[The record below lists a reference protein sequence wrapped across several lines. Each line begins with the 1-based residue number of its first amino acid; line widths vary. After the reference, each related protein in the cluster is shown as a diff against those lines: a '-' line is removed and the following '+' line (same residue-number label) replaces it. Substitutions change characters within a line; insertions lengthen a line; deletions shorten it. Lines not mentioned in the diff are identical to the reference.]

1 MIPIARPQMSRAE
14 KDAVMAV
21 LDSGM
26 IACGRIVTEFENA
39 FAEYAGA
46 AYGVATTSGTTALEV
61 ALRALGIGAGD
72 KVVTTAWSFIASAN
86 SILYTGA
93 TPVFVDIDER
103 TFDIDP
109 DRIEAAL
116 EANPDAKALLIV
128 HLFGQPCDM
137 DRICAIAKR
146 YGVKLIED
154 CAQAH
159 GAEWRGGKA
168 GSFGDAAAFS
178 FYPTKNM
185 TTGEGGIVL
194 MNDEGL
200 ERKARLLI
208 NHGMEKRYI
217 HDEIGYN
224 YRMTNIAAAIGLEQ
238 LKRLDGFNAARRKNA
253 ALYDSGIAN
262 PLIGTPF
269 VPPGAKH
276 VYHQYTVKVMDGRRD
291 ELIALFERNGIGY
304 GIFYP
309 YSIPEQPAY
318 RDRGFGTDWP
328 KTDLV
333 KSQALSL
340 PVHPGVTEDEVGT
353 VIDVINSLGS
363 L

>member
-1 MIPIARPQMSRAE
+1 MIPIARPQISQSE

-26 IACGRIVTEFENA
+26 IASGQAVTEFENS
-39 FAEYAGA
+39 FAAYIGA
-46 AYGVATTSGTTALEV
+46 AHGIATTSGTTALET
-61 ALRALGIGAGD
+61 ALRALGIGDGD
-72 KVVTTAWSFIASAN
+72 KVVTTAWSFIASTN

-93 TPVFVDIDER
+93 APVFADIDPR

-109 DRIEAAL
+109 ERVETAL
-116 EANPDAKALLIV
+116 AANPDAKAMLIV

-137 DRICAIAKR
+137 DRIAGLAKK

-159 GAEWRGGKA
+159 GAEWNGRKA

-194 MNDEGL
+194 TNDDETD
-200 ERKARLLI
+200 RKARLLI
-208 NHGMEKRYI
+208 NHGMERRYI

-224 YRMTNIAAAIGLEQ
+224 YRMTNIAAAIGIEQ
-238 LKRLDGFNAARRKNA
+238 LKRLDGFNAARRRNA
-253 ALYDSGIAN
+253 ALYDEGIAN
-262 PLIGTPF
+262 PLIETPF
-269 VPPGAKH
+269 TPPDAKH
-276 VYHQYTVKVMDGRRD
+276 VYHQYTIKVLNGRRD
-291 ELIALFERNGIGY
+291 DLIRRFDESGIGY

-318 RDRGFGTDWP
+318 KSMGFGASWPMTD
-328 KTDLV
+328 KV
-333 KSQALSL
+333 KVQALSI
-340 PVHPGVTEDEVGT
+340 PVHPGVAEGDIKAVAG
-353 VIDVINSLGS
+353 VINSLQ
-363 L
+363 

>member
-1 MIPIARPQMSRAE
+1 MIPIARPQISQAE

-26 IACGRIVTEFENA
+26 IACGQTVTEFETS
-39 FAEYAGA
+39 FAEYSGA

-61 ALRALGIGAGD
+61 ALRALGIGDGD
-72 KVVTTAWSFIASAN
+72 KVITTAWSFIASTN

-93 TPVFVDIDER
+93 TPVFADIDRR

-109 DRIEAAL
+109 DRIEVAL
-116 EANPDAKALLIV
+116 KANPDAKAIQVV

-137 DRICAIAKR
+137 DRIARLSKT

-159 GAEWRGGKA
+159 GAEWRGKKVG
-168 GSFGDAAAFS
+168 GFGDAAAFS

-194 MNDEGL
+194 VNDEKT
-200 ERKARLLI
+200 EQKARLLI
-208 NHGMEKRYI
+208 NHGMERRYI

-224 YRMTNIAAAIGLEQ
+224 YRMTNIAAAIGIEQ
-238 LKRLDGFNAARRKNA
+238 LKRLDGFNDARRTNA
-253 ALYDSGIAN
+253 ALYDEGITN
-262 PLIGTPF
+262 PLIETPF
-269 VPPGAKH
+269 ALPEAKH
-276 VYHQYTVKVMDGRRD
+276 IYHQYTIKVLDGRRD
-291 ELIALFERNGIGY
+291 DLIKRFEQNDIGY

-318 RDRGFGTDWP
+318 RDRGFNTDWP
-328 KTDLV
+328 ATDLI
-333 KSQALSL
+333 KTQALSI
-340 PVHPGVTEDEVGT
+340 PVHPGVTEDEVKAVT
-353 VIDVINSLGS
+353 DVINSL
-363 L
+363 